1 MPPGKRELARIERRL
16 IATLTDA
23 CEAAKA
29 EIQGFTWLTHT
40 ADLNALAATLNV
52 IWVFDTEADK
62 NLALTDAKARLF
74 ELTATALREADID
87 LSPSERNV
95 RFDSEEACQRNHGGN
110 WRERLA
116 QNTRG
121 QR

>member
-1 MPPGKRELARIERRL
+1 MLPGKRELARIERRL
-16 IATLTDA
+16 IATLTNA
-23 CEAAKA
+23 CETAKA

-95 RFDSEEACQRNHGGN
+95 RFDSEEECQRTHGGN

>member
-1 MPPGKRELARIERRL
+1 MPAGKRELARIERRL

-40 ADLNALAATLNV
+40 ADLNAFEATLKV

-62 NLALTDAKARLF
+62 HLALTQAKARIF

-87 LSPSERNV
+87 LPASERNV
-95 RFDSEEACQRNHGGN
+95 CFDSEQACMRSHGGN

-116 QNTRG
+116 RYS
-121 QR
+121 

>member
-1 MPPGKRELARIERRL
+1 MPAEKRELARIERRL

-62 NLALTDAKARLF
+62 T
-74 ELTATALREADID
+74 
-87 LSPSERNV
+87 SP
-95 RFDSEEACQRNHGGN
+95 
-110 WRERLA
+110 
-116 QNTRG
+116 
-121 QR
+121 

>member
-23 CEAAKA
+23 CESAKS
-29 EIQGFTWLTHT
+29 EIKGFTWLTHT

-52 IWVFDTEADK
+52 TWVFDTEADK

-95 RFDSEEACQRNHGGN
+95 RFDSEEECQRTHGGN

>member
-52 IWVFDTEADK
+52 IWVFNTEADK

-95 RFDSEEACQRNHGGN
+95 RFDSEEACQRTQGGN

>member
-23 CEAAKA
+23 CETAKA
-29 EIQGFTWLTHT
+29 EINGFTWLTHT

-62 NLALTDAKARLF
+62 NLALNDAKARLF

-87 LSPSERNV
+87 LPPSDRNV
-95 RFDSEEACQRNHGGN
+95 RFDSEEECQRTHGGN